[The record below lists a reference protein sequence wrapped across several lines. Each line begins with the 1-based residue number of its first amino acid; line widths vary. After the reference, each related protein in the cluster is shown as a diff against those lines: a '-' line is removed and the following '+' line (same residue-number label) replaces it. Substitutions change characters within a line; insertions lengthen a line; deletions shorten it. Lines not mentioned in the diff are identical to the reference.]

1 MTRGGK
7 LVGLASRLAS
17 AGALAVLACLACGP
31 AAAHNTAEYFKGKTV
46 SFVVGFGPG
55 GANDVW
61 ARAIARHIPRH
72 WPGNPSV
79 VVQNQPGAGGLTL
92 INQLTAVAP
101 KDGTMIGLISRGIP
115 LEPLLGGQGI
125 QMDPRRMTWIGSP
138 DRDTTVCAAR
148 KDAGVQR
155 MQDLFEKE
163 LVVGAT
169 GSGAD
174 TAIYPEF
181 LSALL
186 GMKFKTVKGYKG
198 SNEISLAMERG
209 EVQGI
214 CLANDSLART
224 PIMREGRASILF
236 QAGLKPDDRLKDVP
250 VGIDLARTTA
260 EREALQLFFARVAL
274 GRPFVAPPGMA
285 AERVTA
291 IRAAFAATLADK
303 EFIEDASK
311 QGLTVDAISGEEI
324 AGVIEDAYKTP
335 PETIART
342 MKALGR

>member
-1 MTRGGK
+1 MKRRVK
-7 LVGLASRLAS
+7 PFGLAARFAS
-17 AGALAVLACLACGP
+17 VGALVVFACG
-31 AAAHNTAEYFKGKTV
+31 AAAAQSTADYFKAKTV
-46 SFVVGFGPG
+46 SIIVGFGPG

-72 WPGNPSV
+72 WPGSPSV

-101 KDGTMIGLISRGIP
+101 KDGTVIGLISRGIP

-148 KDAGVQR
+148 KDAAVQR
-155 MQDLFEKE
+155 MQDLFDKE

-186 GMKFKTVKGYKG
+186 GMKFKTVKGYRG
-198 SNEISLAMERG
+198 SNEIFLAMERG

-224 PIMREGRASILF
+224 PIMREGRANILF
-236 QAGLKPDDRLKDVP
+236 QAALKPDARLKDVP
-250 VGIDLARTTA
+250 VGIDLARTKA

-274 GRPFVAPPGMA
+274 GRPFVAPPDLA
-285 AERVTA
+285 PERSAA

-324 AGVIEDAYKTP
+324 AVIIEEAYKTP
-335 PETIART
+335 AETIART

>member
-1 MTRGGK
+1 MTSRVKVLG
-7 LVGLASRLAS
+7 LVASFAS
-17 AGALAVLACLACGP
+17 AVALAMLDCGP
-31 AAAHNTAEYFKGKTV
+31 AAAQSTAEYFKGKTV
-46 SFVVGFGPG
+46 SLLVGFGPG

-61 ARAIARHIPRH
+61 ARTIARHIPRH
-72 WPGNPSV
+72 WPGGPNV

-101 KDGTMIGLISRGIP
+101 KDGTTIGLVSRGIP

-148 KDAGVQR
+148 KDAAVQK
-155 MQDLFEKE
+155 MQDLFDKE

-198 SNEISLAMERG
+198 SNDIFLAMERG

-214 CLANDSLART
+214 CLASDSLARM
-224 PIMREGRASILF
+224 PIMREGRANILF
-236 QAGLKPDDRLKDVP
+236 QAGLKPDARLQGVP
-250 VGIDLARTTA
+250 VGIDLARTSA
-260 EREALQLFFARVAL
+260 ERAALQLFFARVAL

-285 AERVTA
+285 AERVAA
-291 IRAAFAATLADK
+291 IRTAFAATLADAA
-303 EFIEDASK
+303 FVQDAAK
-311 QGLTVDAISGEEI
+311 QGLTVDAISGQEI
-324 AGVIEDAYKTP
+324 ADVIEDAYKTP
-335 PETIART
+335 PDTIART
-342 MKALGR
+342 IKALGR